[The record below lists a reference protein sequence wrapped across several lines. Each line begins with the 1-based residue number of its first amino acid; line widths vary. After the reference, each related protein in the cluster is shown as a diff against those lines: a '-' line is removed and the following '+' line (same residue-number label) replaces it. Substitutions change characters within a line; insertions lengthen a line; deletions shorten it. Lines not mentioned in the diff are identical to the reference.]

1 MATILTRTLS
11 AGDGES
17 PLSPDKSRT
26 DAGIGQTRSP
36 LLTLLTVACPIY
48 ALPTTPDCTGSNG
61 KGQLI
66 LAMKLMLANDL
77 KELIAWLW
85 ANPRSPLRHLSPR
98 LLPRRSAKQ
107 AGHA

>member
-11 AGDGES
+11 AGVGES
-17 PLSPDKSRT
+17 PLSPAKSRT

-36 LLTLLTVACPIY
+36 LLTLLTVLTVARPIH
-48 ALPTTPDCTGSNG
+48 ALPTTPDCIGSNG

-85 ANPRSPLRHLSPR
+85 ANPRSPLRHLAPDY
-98 LLPRRSAKQ
+98 
-107 AGHA
+107 